1 MKYVILFM
9 EVTPN
14 GHVTRCN
21 TKRKGLRCRSDLLH
35 GSKKKSTFEAAVRQ
49 LGQQIADDNGVDLAG
64 GEVSDETPLS
74 ETAQKLLDGL
84 KEIKRQLLLP
94 R

>member
-1 MKYVILFM
+1 MATVRDAVQCVKDLGAGVISCMKA
-9 EVTPN
+9 E
-14 GHVTRCN
+14 
-21 TKRKGLRCRSDLLH
+21 
-35 GSKKKSTFEAAVRQ
+35 KKSTFEAAVRQ

-84 KEIKRQLLLP
+84 KEIKRRLLLS